1 MKLKPKLTKLEND
14 FIAMQFCQHQGLSGT
29 EISTLLDIL
38 KEGGG
43 VQGQGKG
50 KQFMSTF
57 VVNDYISL
65 TVFTSIVYVFGHFL
79 STPLLKKSKTLACVE
94 CGIFAR
100 FGQQI

>member
-50 KQFMSTF
+50 QWLMGIFA
-57 VVNDYISL
+57 VNDYIW
-65 TVFTSIVYVFGHFL
+65 
-79 STPLLKKSKTLACVE
+79 LATC
-94 CGIFAR
+94 
-100 FGQQI
+100 